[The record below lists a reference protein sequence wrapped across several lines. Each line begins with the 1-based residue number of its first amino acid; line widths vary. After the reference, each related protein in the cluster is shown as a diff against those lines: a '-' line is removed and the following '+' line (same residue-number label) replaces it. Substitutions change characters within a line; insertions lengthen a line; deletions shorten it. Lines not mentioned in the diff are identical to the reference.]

1 MARSLTRSPTGCWLE
16 AMTVAEPASAPAPPT
31 APSLRGIDHLELWV
45 GNARA
50 FAGWMAAAFGF
61 DIVAHAGP
69 ETGERDRQR
78 WMLQQGDIR
87 LLVTG
92 ALTPDSPV
100 ADHVRRHGDGV
111 KDVAF
116 LVDDVDAAHA
126 AALARGATEVRAPAD
141 DVDQAGHGTIRHSAI
156 ATYGETV
163 HTFLDRTGYH
173 GPFAP
178 RFEPAPL
185 RRPVGPDVGL
195 AKIDHIVGNVEE
207 GELERW
213 VGYYQRVL
221 GFDQLVHFS
230 DDAITTEYSALMSTV
245 VWDNDK
251 VVLPINEPADGKRK
265 SQIEEYLDYYGSP
278 GVQHLALRTDDIVA
292 AVRALRA
299 RGVRMLAVPPSY
311 YEEARERMGDIADQ
325 LPWEALAELGILV
338 DRDHEGYL
346 LQIFTETLCDRPTVF
361 VEIIQREGARGFGEG
376 NFKALFEAIERE
388 QEARGN
394 L

>member
-1 MARSLTRSPTGCWLE
+1 
-16 AMTVAEPASAPAPPT
+16 MTMTDLPT
-31 APSLRGIDHLELWV
+31 AGSSTRPRITAIDHIELWV

-78 WMLQQGDIR
+78 WMLQQGEIR

-92 ALTPDSPV
+92 AMGPDSEV

-116 LVDDVDAAHA
+116 VTDDVDAAFA
-126 AALARGATEVRAPAD
+126 AAVGRGAVAVREPAD
-141 DVDQAGHGTIRHSAI
+141 DTDGHGTIRHAAI

-163 HTFLDRTGYH
+163 HTFLDRSRYD

-178 RFEPAPL
+178 RFEPSPL

-195 AKIDHIVGNVEE
+195 RKIDHIVGNVPV

-213 VGYYQRVL
+213 VGYYETVL
-221 GFDQLVHFS
+221 GFDQLVHFT
-230 DDAITTEYSALMSTV
+230 DEAITTEYSALMSTV
-245 VWDNDK
+245 VWDHDA
-251 VVLPINEPADGKRK
+251 VVLPINEPAEGRKK
-265 SQIEEYLDYYGSP
+265 SQIEEYLDYYGTS

-292 AVRALRA
+292 AVRSLRD
-299 RGVRMLAVPPSY
+299 RGVRMLQVPPSY
-311 YEEARERMGDIADQ
+311 YDEAKERMADLDGE
-325 LPWEALAELGILV
+325 LPWEALADLGILV

-361 VEIIQREGARGFGEG
+361 VEIIQREGAKGFGEG
-376 NFKALFEAIERE
+376 NFKALFQAIERE
-388 QEARGN
+388 QDARGN